1 MLERGNILHFSF
13 QSLNNQNVYSGC
25 CTLRLSDTKM
35 KDLDVK
41 SNSDKARD
49 YTKEPPQFIRS
60 APRLDNIPIFS
71 KFAKLAVS
79 VDGLPEHLNI
89 N

>member
-1 MLERGNILHFSF
+1 MTQLTCSLS

-49 YTKEPPQFIRS
+49 YTKEPPQYMRS
-60 APRLDNIPIFS
+60 TPRLDNIPIFS
-71 KFAKLAVS
+71 ESGVRTVGRVILLS
-79 VDGLPEHLNI
+79 VGGGYILS
-89 N
+89 